1 MSHDDDLDLFK
12 EIMGD
17 AKRIDHDTAEHQK
30 VHRVTESHLA
40 KRESTMWLSDGDKDY
55 LSLHYTLLTNV
66 QA

>member
-17 AKRIDHDTAEHQK
+17 VKRIDHDTAEHQK

-40 KRESTMWLSDGDKDY
+40 NRE
-55 LSLHYTLLTNV
+55 TLCGCLTTIKTIYH
-66 QA
+66 